1 MKKILFVIPARG
13 GSKGIP
19 GKNIKPMG
27 GIPLI
32 CRSIDIARKFVDDK
46 DICVTT
52 DSDEIIDVVRKHGM
66 EVPFKRPNYLATD
79 TASSYDVLI
88 HALNFYKDKGIEYEW
103 MVLLQP
109 TTPFRKEEDILDALN
124 SVYELKEAAEK
135 MSVGNQSRIYNL
147 EWINALSARNT
158 LICAETA
165 LRAALERKESR
176 GCHIRSDYPEVDHD
190 NFLFH
195 YDFYLE
201 NGTLCMTTR
210 KPTVTEMQLP
220 TGRKQ
225 NVIKYFT
232 DKDLHYSRAF
242 KINFDE

>member
-52 DSDEIIDVVRKHGM
+52 DSDEIINVVRQHGM
-66 EVPFKRPNYLATD
+66 EVPFKRPDYLATD

-88 HALNFYKDKGIEYEW
+88 HAVDFYKGNGIDYDW

-109 TTPFRKEEDILDALN
+109 TTPFRKEEDIQKMIDMMSDDLDMVVSVKQAETNPYYNCYAVNEQGYLQKFIKTPGAGYGRQAVRPVIYEKN
-124 SVYELKEAAEK
+124 GSVYVIKIDSL
-135 MSVGNQSRIYNL
+135 
-147 EWINALSARNT
+147 
-158 LICAETA
+158 
-165 LRAALERKESR
+165 
-176 GCHIRSDYPEVDHD
+176 
-190 NFLFH
+190 
-195 YDFYLE
+195 
-201 NGTLCMTTR
+201 
-210 KPTVTEMQLP
+210 
-220 TGRKQ
+220 RKQ
-225 NVIKYFT
+225 
-232 DKDLHYSRAF
+232 
-242 KINFDE
+242 KINEFEKVKYYEMDKVYSIDLDEPLDWIFAEAVLNNHLVE